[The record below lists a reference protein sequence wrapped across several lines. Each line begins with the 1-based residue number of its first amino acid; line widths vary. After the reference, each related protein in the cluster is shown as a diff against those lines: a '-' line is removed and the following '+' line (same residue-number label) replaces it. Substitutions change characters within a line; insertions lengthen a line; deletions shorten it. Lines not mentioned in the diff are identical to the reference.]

1 MYRAR
6 GVYYVT
12 TNPDAPFA
20 RGFPGK
26 TNRAQD
32 NNYGGLKQNRI
43 SHQLPVKA
51 RESLQHNNQAQ
62 HLENDKKKQFVCTVN
77 KNN

>member
-32 NNYGGLKQNRI
+32 NNYGGLK
-43 SHQLPVKA
+43 
-51 RESLQHNNQAQ
+51 
-62 HLENDKKKQFVCTVN
+62 
-77 KNN
+77 